1 MRTDHP
7 SSVHIPQLRCL
18 WQEAF
23 GDTDLFL
30 DIFFRTAFSYDRCLC
45 ILDEDTVAAVLYWF
59 DCSMEQQKLAYI
71 YAVVTRPSYRGQGLC
86 RRLISDTHKL
96 LKSRG
101 YDSAAL
107 VPQKESL
114 RKMYAGMGYEDF
126 GGLDKFHC
134 SAATRG
140 IPLRAIGPTEFAAL
154 RAGMLPPQAVVQERE
169 NLAFL
174 AEQMEFFTGDGFL
187 MAAYGEKDTLFCM
200 EFLGDPSQAPGI
212 LNTLGFQNGRFRMPG
227 NQIPFAMYC
236 PLSYASRKPSYFG
249 FAFD

>member
-7 SSVHIPQLRCL
+7 SSVHIPQLRSL

-45 ILDEDTVAAVLYWF
+45 ILDGNTVAAVLHWF
-59 DCSMEQQKLAYI
+59 DCRVEQQKLAYV

-86 RRLISDTHKL
+86 RRLIADTHEL

-114 RKMYAGMGYEDF
+114 RKMYAGMGYENS
-126 GGLDKFHC
+126 GGLDEFHC
-134 SAATRG
+134 SAASCG
-140 IPLRAIGPTEFAAL
+140 IPVRAIGPTEFAAL
-154 RAGMLPPQAVVQERE
+154 RAEMLPPQAVVQEGE
-169 NLAFL
+169 NLTFL
-174 AEQMEFFTGDGFL
+174 AEQMEFFTGEGFL
-187 MAAYGEKDTLFCM
+187 LAAYGEKDTLFCA
-200 EFLGDPSQAPGI
+200 EFLGDPANAPKI
-212 LNTLGFQNGRFRMPG
+212 LNTLVFQQGRFRMPG
-227 NQIPFAMYC
+227 DQIPFAMYC
-236 PLSYASRKPSYFG
+236 PLSSDSLKPSYFG